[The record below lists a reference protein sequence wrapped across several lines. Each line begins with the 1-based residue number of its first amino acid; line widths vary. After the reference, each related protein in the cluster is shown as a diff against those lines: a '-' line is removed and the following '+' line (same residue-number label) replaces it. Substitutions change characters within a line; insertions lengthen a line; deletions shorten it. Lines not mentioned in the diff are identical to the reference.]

1 MVAKKETVN
10 KITQE
15 GYDAL
20 VAELQE
26 LQKKRPEIVNEIE
39 KARADGDLKE
49 NGAYHAAREQLSFN
63 DGRIEE
69 IEAILKNAKVTETKS
84 KTIVGLGTKV
94 KLVSEDKATTLQVTI
109 VGASEADFAA
119 GKMSCESPIG
129 KAVLGKKSGSVV
141 TVQTPK
147 GATKYNVDIIK

>member
-1 MVAKKETVN
+1 M
-10 KITQE
+10 
-15 GYDAL
+15 
-20 VAELQE
+20 
-26 LQKKRPEIVNEIE
+26 
-39 KARADGDLKE
+39 
-49 NGAYHAAREQLSFN
+49 
-63 DGRIEE
+63 
-69 IEAILKNAKVTETKS
+69 KNAKVTETKS
-84 KTIVGLGTKV
+84 KTVVGLGTKV

-147 GATKYNVDIIK
+147 GATKYKVDIVK